1 MPTLL
6 AYWPI
11 AAGIVTLYILQQLWI
26 EYSHRQRARALGCKA
41 PYLRQGKLPLSVD
54 HLYKALTALKEDEFL
69 NLEVRTHAE
78 IPGGLSTFHQ
88 ASLGRKIL
96 MTTDPENIK
105 AMLATQFKDFGL
117 GPIRYNVLEPLLGR
131 GIFTSDGKDWQHS
144 RAILRPQFS
153 RTQISNLHVEE
164 IHVQH
169 LLNRLE
175 QDAGGWTKEVNLAP
189 LFFNLT
195 LDSAT
200 EFLFGKSVNTQVLL
214 GPNAKARVGGGG
226 GGSEKAGDEAMEDW
240 SSFGQA
246 FDSANRSMT
255 RRFLLMSFYYLHNP
269 SSMHRDC
276 AEVRRF
282 ADYYVQRA
290 LARSPARAAEEDG
303 TEYVF
308 LNELAKETRD
318 PDVLRN
324 QLLNILLAGRDTT
337 AGLLGW
343 ATLRLARQ
351 PAAYAKL
358 RTAVV
363 ADFGPYSATDT
374 SRITFETL
382 KACTHLQHVLSE
394 TLRLHPS
401 VPANFRRALRDTT
414 LPRGGGPDGQSPIYV
429 RAGSEIAYSTNV
441 MHRRPD
447 LWGPDAAEFRPE
459 RWEGKKVGWEYLPFN
474 GGPRICLGQQFALT
488 EAAYVLVRLV
498 QKYDLMENLD
508 PSPVIK
514 SNLTLTSSPVQT
526 LVRLHEAAA

>member
-41 PYLRQGKLPLSVD
+41 PFLRQGKLPLSVD
-54 HLYKALTALKEDEFL
+54 HLYKALKALKEDEFL
-69 NLEVRTHAE
+69 NLELRTHADL
-78 IPGGLSTFHQ
+78 GGLTTFHQ
-88 ASLGRKIL
+88 ASLGRKII

-117 GPIRYNVLEPLLGR
+117 GPIRYKVLEPLLGR

-153 RTQISNLHVEE
+153 RTQISNLDVEE

-175 QDAGGWTKEVNLAP
+175 HDADNWTKEVNLAP

-200 EFLFGKSVNTQVLL
+200 EFLFGKSVNTQVA
-214 GPNAKARVGGGG
+214 GGDGGG
-226 GGSEKAGDEAMEDW
+226 EKADDEDMEDW

-255 RRFLLMSFYYLHNP
+255 RRFFLMSFYYLHNP
-269 SSMHRDC
+269 SSMRRDC

-290 LARSPARAAEEDG
+290 LARSPPPAAEEEDG

-318 PDVLRN
+318 PEVLRN

-351 PAAYAKL
+351 PAAYARL
-358 RTAVV
+358 RAAVL
-363 ADFGPYSATDT
+363 ADFGPFNGSSSSSADDDGT
-374 SRITFETL
+374 SRIIITFETL
-382 KACTHLQHVLSE
+382 KACTYLQHVLSE

-414 LPRGGGPDGQSPIYV
+414 LPRGGGPDGQSPVYV

-459 RWEGKKVGWEYLPFN
+459 RWEGMKVGWEYLPFN

-508 PSPVIK
+508 PDPVIK

>member
-11 AAGIVTLYILQQLWI
+11 AASIAALYILQQIWI
-26 EYSHRQRARALGCKA
+26 EYSHRRRASALGCK
-41 PYLRQGKLPLSVD
+41 PTYLRQGKLPFSVD
-54 HLYKALTALKEDEFL
+54 QTYKAINALKDNEFL
-69 NLEVRTHAE
+69 NLEVRTYKDL
-78 IPGGLSTFHQ
+78 GGRSTFQQ
-88 ASLGRKIL
+88 ATLGRKLL
-96 MTTDPENIK
+96 MTSDPENIK
-105 AMLATQFKDFGL
+105 AMLATQFKEFGL
-117 GPIRYNVLEPLLGR
+117 GPIRYNVLEPLLGL

-144 RAILRPQFS
+144 RAILRPQFT

-169 LLNRLE
+169 LLNRFE
-175 QDAGGWTKEVNLAP
+175 RDTNGWTKEVNLVP

-200 EFLFGKSVNTQVLL
+200 EFLFGKSVNTQMLG
-214 GPNAKARVGGGG
+214 GPNAKPTRD
-226 GGSEKAGDEAMEDW
+226 EKGETMEDW

-246 FDSANRSMT
+246 FDNANQTMT
-255 RRFLLMSFYYLHNP
+255 RRFILMNLYYLYNP
-269 SSMHRDC
+269 STFQQNC

-290 LARSPARAAEEDG
+290 LARSPARAEEEDG

-343 ATLRLARQ
+343 AMLRLARQ
-351 PAAYAKL
+351 PETYARLRAAVL
-358 RTAVV
+358 
-363 ADFGPYSATDT
+363 ADFGPYAAADT
-374 SRITFETL
+374 SRITFESL
-382 KACTHLQHVLSE
+382 KACAYLQHVLSE

-401 VPANFRRALRDTT
+401 VPTNFRRALRDTT
-414 LPRGGGPDGQSPIYV
+414 LPRGGGPDGQSPVYV
-429 RAGSEIAYSTNV
+429 RAGSEVAYSTNV

-447 LWGPDAAEFRPE
+447 IWGADADEFRPE

-488 EAAYVLVRLV
+488 EAAYVLVRLL
-498 QKYDLMENLD
+498 QKYDGLENLD
-508 PSPVIK
+508 TTPTIK

>member
-1 MPTLL
+1 MAPLVT
-6 AYWPI
+6 YWPI
-11 AAGIVTLYILQQLWI
+11 AAGIVTLYILQKLWV
-26 EYSHRQRARALGCKA
+26 EYSHRRRARALGCKPA
-41 PYLRQGKLPLSVD
+41 YRRQGWLPFSIDQV
-54 HLYKALTALKEDEFL
+54 YRAINALKENDFL
-69 NLEVRTHAE
+69 NAEVRIYNE
-78 IPGGLSTFHQ
+78 IGRRTTFQ
-88 ASLGRKIL
+88 QSSLGNKFYI
-96 MTTDPENIK
+96 TTDPENIK

-144 RAILRPQFS
+144 RAILRPQFT
-153 RTQISNLHVEE
+153 RTQVSNLHVEE

-169 LLNRLE
+169 LLNRFE
-175 QDAGGWTKEVNLAP
+175 HGADGWTKEVNLAP

-200 EFLFGKSVNTQVLL
+200 EFLFGKSVNTQML
-214 GPNAKARVGGGG
+214 GGPHAKT
-226 GGSEKAGDEAMEDW
+226 EKTGAADDEGMEDW
-240 SSFGQA
+240 SSFGA
-246 FDSANRSMT
+246 SFDGANQSMT
-255 RRFLLMSFYYLHNP
+255 RRFILMNYYYLYDSASFRRN
-269 SSMHRDC
+269 C

-290 LARSPARAAEEDG
+290 LSRSPSKAEEDDG

-308 LNELAKETRD
+308 LNELVKETRD

-351 PAAYAKL
+351 PAIYAQL
-358 RTAVV
+358 REAIL
-363 ADFGPYSATDT
+363 ADFGPYSSDT

-382 KACTHLQHVLSE
+382 KACTALQHVMSE

-401 VPANFRRALRDTT
+401 VPSNFRRALRDTT
-414 LPRGGGPDGQSPIYV
+414 LPRGGGPDGQFPVYV
-429 RAGSEIAYSTNV
+429 RAGSEIVYSTNV

-447 LWGPDAAEFRPE
+447 VWGDDADEFRPD

-488 EAAYVLVRLV
+488 EAGYVLVRLL
-498 QKYDLMENLD
+498 QKYDNIESLD
-508 PSPVIK
+508 MDPVIK

-526 LVRLHEAAA
+526 LVRLHEASV